1 MAFLPVVL
9 RENHENKEKIQ
20 QNEQIDHSSGPYK

>member
-9 RENHENKEKIQ
+9 WENHENKEKIQ
-20 QNEQIDHSSGPYK
+20 QNEQIDHGSGLL